1 MTPDAFS
8 VTDALREHAALDSLT
23 PCFVIGP
30 MKSGTTWLARALAEH
45 PRIASSYESH
55 AADVLLPRLGAAID
69 DYHATID
76 AWGRGPSVGLGATD
90 ALLLRRV
97 ALDRLLLRYLRESGK
112 PADRVRV
119 VADKTPMHAL
129 HVDELAALYPRAR
142 FILCTRDVR
151 DAAVSAWK
159 HLHELSGHRKGA
171 TFEEYARHYAR
182 DLWARPVRA
191 AMESFSRLARERWM
205 TVEYEAHKADPRS
218 TLREVF
224 AFLGVDSDDATT
236 GRIADATDF
245 RRFSG
250 RPAGEERAM
259 FYRKGV
265 VGDWE
270 NHMTPELGEELTS
283 LAITK
288 HQDARAHS

>member
-8 VTDALREHAALDSLT
+8 PIDALREHAALDALT
-23 PCFVIGP
+23 PCFVVGP
-30 MKSGTTWLARALAEH
+30 MKSGTTWLVRALGEH
-45 PRIASSYESH
+45 PHIAASYESH
-55 AADVLLPRLGAAID
+55 AADVLLPRLGAAVE

-76 AWGRGPSVGLGATD
+76 AWGRGPSVGLSPADT
-90 ALLLRRV
+90 LLLRRV

-112 PADRVRV
+112 PAERVRV

-129 HVDELAALYPRAR
+129 HIDELAGLYPRAR

-159 HLHELSGHRKGA
+159 HLHELAGHRKGA

-182 DLWARPVRA
+182 DLWARPIRA
-191 AMESFSRLARERWM
+191 AMESFSRLSRDRWLV
-205 TVEYEAHKADPRS
+205 VEYEAHKTDPRA

-224 AFLGVDSDDATT
+224 AFLGVDADDATT
-236 GRIADATDF
+236 ARIAETTDF

-250 RPAGEERAM
+250 RPAGEERPM

-270 NHMTPELGEELTS
+270 NHMTPALGDELRL
-283 LAITK
+283 LAES
-288 HQDARAHS
+288 A